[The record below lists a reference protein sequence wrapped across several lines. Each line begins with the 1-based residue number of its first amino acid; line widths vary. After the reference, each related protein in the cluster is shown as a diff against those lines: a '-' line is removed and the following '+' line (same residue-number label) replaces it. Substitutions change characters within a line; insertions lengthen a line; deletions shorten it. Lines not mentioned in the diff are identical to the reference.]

1 MTQSRKTPAARDAVD
16 PRDVVVLA
24 RAHLEEVFDAAVA
37 RGRLTRADAADLVED
52 LLAGA
57 RDDLLGDLELL
68 VARVPTDARGVAG
81 PEPEFPVAGYDDLT
95 AAEVVRA
102 LEGMSEG
109 DLRKVR
115 AYERANANRK
125 SVLGALDRKLA

>member
-1 MTQSRKTPAARDAVD
+1 MTQSRKTPAAPDAAD

-24 RAHLEEVFDAAVA
+24 RAHLQEVFDAAVA

-52 LLAGA
+52 LLAHG
-57 RDDLLGDLELL
+57 RDDVLGDLELL
-68 VARVPTDARGVAG
+68 VARAPVDASGVAG
-81 PEPEFPVAGYDDLT
+81 LGVEFPIAGYDDLT
-95 AAEVVRA
+95 AAEVVRE
-102 LEGMSEG
+102 LEGMSER

-115 AYERANANRK
+115 TYERANANRK

>member
-1 MTQSRKTPAARDAVD
+1 MTQPRKTPTPPDA
-16 PRDVVVLA
+16 VVVLA
-24 RAHLEEVFDAAVA
+24 RAHLEDVFDAAVA

-81 PEPEFPVAGYDDLT
+81 PEPGFPVAGYDDLT

-109 DLRKVR
+109 DLRKLR